1 MYIYSIFFSLLE
13 SQVQDLS
20 KYMDVSWNLK
30 PTAHITGSKVETADG
45 TYKKKCI
52 IINMIFKQI
61 KNLR

>member
-1 MYIYSIFFSLLE
+1 M
-13 SQVQDLS
+13 QDLS
-20 KYMDVSWNLK
+20 EYMDVSWNLK